1 MIRPSPRRTRGRLRR
16 DRRRIGARK
25 GWATLGQATRASQAL
40 WMPRLFLISKT
51 PSTRD
56 RRQGPLEVGPEVLDV
71 LAAGA
76 HPQQGGRSRLFSG
89 PLVTALDEGLDA
101 AEARRVGQ

>member
-16 DRRRIGARK
+16 DRRRIVSPKSLSQIVSPALTDAPLSFRDKRRSKLGYLKRGARK
-25 GWATLGQATRASQAL
+25 GWAIRGQATRASQAL

-71 LAAGA
+71 L
-76 HPQQGGRSRLFSG
+76 
-89 PLVTALDEGLDA
+89 
-101 AEARRVGQ
+101 